1 MYVIDLEVFLRENKL
16 KQKDVAEIIGVSAN
30 MISLILHGKAK
41 MPQPKIQI
49 LLDAGIYKTS
59 MIKWVKK
66 SRTSSDTVTM
76 SREVFELIC
85 SQQRTIG
92 FPSLTSCHFAQASLA
107 LVMPNLPSDM
117 TLGKPS
123 RFMQV
128 LVVLSI

>member
-85 SQQRTIG
+85 SQQRTIESQQEELIANRG
-92 FPSLTSCHFAQASLA
+92 GCYAQEADPA
-107 LVMPNLPSDM
+107 GNADAM
-117 TLGKPS
+117 
-123 RFMQV
+123 
-128 LVVLSI
+128 